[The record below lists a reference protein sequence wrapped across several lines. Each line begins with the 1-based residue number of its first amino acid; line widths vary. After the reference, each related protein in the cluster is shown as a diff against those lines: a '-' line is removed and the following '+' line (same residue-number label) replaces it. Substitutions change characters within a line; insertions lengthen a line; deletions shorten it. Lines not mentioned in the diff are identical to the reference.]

1 MASPSGA
8 TGEEIRLEGSLADS
22 DSPTLTRPH
31 SGRFRG
37 WVFVMVAVAAAAAVL
52 SPGISAPFEKD
63 QQTQSAQ
70 WIEGVTQRGQWL
82 LPVDDY
88 GGIDRKPPLYYWLS
102 ALVVKAG
109 AGVVDEVNARLVSF
123 ISAIVIAVAVAWW
136 GATFLGESTG
146 WLALAFV
153 LGTYGFA
160 SRARVDLTDML
171 LSMLMFLTWLCV
183 YQLMEVRESRGVVL
197 AAGVLLGFAVLT
209 KGPVAIVLIGVA
221 GLIYLMFVWRSP
233 IRVLRRG
240 WPWMIVAISLAIGA
254 CWYTPAFIEHGR
266 RLIPVFL
273 SENFGHFLPADLGGT
288 GEASRPVWY
297 IAARMFGGSM
307 PMSLLVAALVL
318 ALWRGDGDERA
329 RKPLLFQL
337 AFVLGVLFFFSAASA
352 KRDDYILP
360 AMPGLAILFSSLF
373 TGAAIA
379 PARESSLS
387 AKLRDVTVGAVAVG
401 FAALVAAALIF
412 AHLPHSLVA
421 LSSRMQSSDA
431 EFFALFMGGMRKLSV
446 PYALF
451 VVASILGVL
460 VVFAGLGK
468 QRRSSLANRRA
479 LWLGAGMA
487 LIGLSGSTLFA
498 GVLKPGLAGER
509 SMHIFARE
517 VHQRIGDAPLYFGS
531 GRSYELSYYYGRAV
545 WGLNLAGPSALDARR
560 PVYVVSRPREFRRI
574 PPAVRARLR
583 VVMRSHLIGGGGAPT
598 LYELAPAAAKDL
610 KSMPHPRRGT
620 PR

>member
-1 MASPSGA
+1 MASPSRA
-8 TGEEIRLEGSLADS
+8 TGEQTGLEGSVADS
-22 DSPTLTRPH
+22 DSPALTRPH
-31 SGRFRG
+31 PGWFRG
-37 WVFVMVAVAAAAAVL
+37 LVTVMVAAAAAAAVL

-63 QQTQSAQ
+63 QETQSAQ
-70 WIEGVTQRGQWL
+70 WIEGITQRGQWL

-109 AGVVDEVNARLVSF
+109 AGVVDEVNARFVSF
-123 ISAIVIAVAVAWW
+123 ISAIVIAAAVAWW
-136 GATFLGESTG
+136 GAAFLGESTG

-160 SRARVDLTDML
+160 SRARFDLTDML

-183 YQLMEVRESRGVVL
+183 YQLMEVRESRGVML
-197 AAGVLLGFAVLT
+197 AGGVMLGFAVLT

-221 GLIYLMFVWRSP
+221 GLIYLVFVWRSP
-233 IRVLRRG
+233 MRVLRRG
-240 WPWMIVAISLAIGA
+240 WPWMMVAISLAIGA
-254 CWYTPAFIEHGR
+254 FWYTPAFFEHGR

-273 SENFGHFLPADLGGT
+273 SENFGHFLPSDLGGT

-307 PMSLLVAALVL
+307 PMSLLVGAFAL
-318 ALWRGDGDERA
+318 ALWRGDGDGRA

-360 AMPGLAILFSSLF
+360 AMPGLAIMFSSLF
-373 TGAAIA
+373 TGTAIA

-387 AKLRDVTVGAVAVG
+387 AKLRDLTVGAVAAG
-401 FAALVAAALIF
+401 FVVFVAAALIF
-412 AHLPHSLVA
+412 ARMPHSLAA
-421 LSSRMQSSDA
+421 LTSRMQSSDA
-431 EFFALFMGGMRKLSV
+431 EFFALFMGGMRELSV

-451 VVASILGVL
+451 VAGSILGAVI
-460 VVFAGLGK
+460 VFIGLAK
-468 QRRSSLANRRA
+468 RCPALASRRA

-487 LIGLSGSTLFA
+487 LIGLCGSTLFA
-498 GVLKPGLAGER
+498 GVLKPGLARER

-517 VHQRIGDAPLYFGS
+517 VRERIGDAPLYFAS

-545 WGLNLAGPSALDARR
+545 WGLNLAGPHAVDARR

-583 VVMRSHLIGGGGAPT
+583 IVMRSHLIGGGGAPA
-598 LYELAPAAAKDL
+598 LYELMPATAADLNSPSHAPNK
-610 KSMPHPRRGT
+610 T